1 MGFPWTTYMDGRF
14 QDVEIRQF
22 VDELNV
28 NQAFS
33 VNIALGNLPGASLIN
48 KFGRNP
54 NVPTGSFVPV
64 TLLGN
69 NNWQL
74 QAPTAV
80 RIKAGGNAADT
91 AAGAGAREITI
102 QGLDTNFE
110 EVEEAVATAGAAASS
125 PTTTQFWRVYRMWV
139 SGVGTYGG
147 ANVGNITVE
156 NAAGGTD
163 LIQILANTGQTQ
175 FAAWTVP
182 GNKQAILV
190 SAFFNVEGTK
200 PADIQVF
207 ALEDIDI
214 VAAPMRSKRLFFHVD
229 GITGDFPYLPN
240 SSSNVVPPKTD
251 VWVEAQ
257 GSGQNTQVSAL
268 LNLMLF
274 DLTNP

>member
-1 MGFPWTTYMDGRF
+1 MGLPWTTYMDGRF
-14 QDVEIRQF
+14 QDAEIRQF
-22 VDELNV
+22 MDELHMSPAYGINV
-28 NQAFS
+28 
-33 VNIALGNLPGASLIN
+33 ALGNIQGASLVN

-69 NNWQL
+69 KNWQL

-80 RIKAGGNAADT
+80 RIKAGGLAADT
-91 AAGAGAREITI
+91 AAGAGAREITVL
-102 QGLDTNFE
+102 GLDANFE
-110 EVEEAVATAGAAASS
+110 EAEETIATAGAAASQ

-207 ALEDIDI
+207 GLEDIDI
-214 VAAPMRSKRLFFHVD
+214 VAAPMRSRRLYFHAD
-229 GITGDFPYLPN
+229 GVAGEFPYRPN
-240 SSSNVVPPKTD
+240 SNANISPPKTD
-251 VWVEAQ
+251 IWVEAQ
-257 GSGQNTQVSAL
+257 ATGQNTQVSVI
-268 LNLMLF
+268 LNFAVF